1 MPRKVSKKAANKS
14 AKFDSFDAFM
24 SNVAKMEGV
33 DDLTDRVTEFYKTG
47 DYSLDAALYG
57 GIPKGAVLEIFG
69 KSGTGK
75 SLLSLQLAREAV
87 TKYGENVLYFDTEA
101 KISDNALSKFGL
113 FQNPNFR
120 HLTIDTVENALKIML
135 QAIESGLIKMLVI
148 DSVDALTTNE
158 QEDRDIDEGSK
169 VGGYKAKIFS
179 ENLGPLVRNAALQNC
194 TIIFVR
200 QVRDNPNAM
209 YGNPEVTSGG
219 RALEFYDTIRL
230 RIAPNKEGNQDVGG
244 RLAYQGARVSVV
256 KENMGALPSEPV
268 PIRYYIGDDGEWGVD
283 KFNSVFAEAKRLNIL
298 APQTATSHKYVPCDA
313 LCEKVGLEPSE
324 LSFNGKGATMA
335 AIQGDEVLFDAIC
348 ELIEKA
354 DGKPYVTGGEPKMG
368 ASFEEV

>member
-1 MPRKVSKKAANKS
+1 MPRKVTKKAADKAQDFNS
-14 AKFDSFDAFM
+14 FM
-24 SNVAKMEGV
+24 SNLSKLSGV
-33 DDLTDRVTEFYKTG
+33 DDLSERETEYYKTG

-57 GIPKGAVLEIFG
+57 GIPKGAILEIYG

-75 SLLSLQLAREAV
+75 SLLALQLSREAV
-87 TKYGENVLYFDTEA
+87 NTYDENVLYFDTEA
-101 KISDNALSKFGL
+101 KISDNALAKYGL
-113 FQNPNFR
+113 LNNPNFR
-120 HLTIDTVENALKIML
+120 HLTIDTLENAFKIMRE
-135 QAIESGLIKMLVI
+135 AIASGFIKMLVI

-158 QEDRDIDEGSK
+158 QEERDIDEGSK

-179 ENLGPLVRNAALQNC
+179 ENLGPLTREASLANC

-230 RIAPNKEGNQDVGG
+230 RLGPNKEGNQIVDG
-244 RLAYQGARVSVV
+244 RLAYQGAKVSVV
-256 KENMGALPSEPV
+256 KENMGALPSDPIA
-268 PIRYYIGDDGEWGVD
+268 IRYYIGDANDWGVD
-283 KFNSVFAEAKRLNIL
+283 KYNSVFAEAKRLNIL

-313 LCEKVGLEPSE
+313 LCQKVGLEPSE

-335 AIQGDEVLFDAIC
+335 AIQGDEVLFNAVC
-348 ELIEKA
+348 ELIEGA
-354 DGKPYVTGGEPKMG
+354 NGKPYVSGGSEEPMG
-368 ASFEEV
+368 ASFEEVE

>member
-1 MPRKVSKKAANKS
+1 MPRKVTKKAANKAS
-14 AKFDSFDAFM
+14 DFDSFM
-24 SNVAKMEGV
+24 SNLSKMSGV
-33 DDLTDRVTEFYKTG
+33 DDLSERETEFYSTG
-47 DYSLDAALYG
+47 DYSLDAGLYG
-57 GIPKGAVLEIFG
+57 GIPKGAVLEVFG

-75 SLLSLQLAREAV
+75 SLMALQLSREAV
-87 TKYGENVLYFDTEA
+87 TKFGENVLYFDTEA

-113 FQNPNFR
+113 FQSPNFR
-120 HLTIDTVENALKIML
+120 HLTIDTLENAFKIMRE
-135 QAIESGLIKMLVI
+135 AIDSGFIKMLVI

-179 ENLGPLVRNAALQNC
+179 ENLGPLTRSAALANC
-194 TIIFVR
+194 TIVFVR

-230 RIAPNKEGNQDVGG
+230 RIAPNKEGNQTVDG
-244 RLAYQGARVSVV
+244 RLAYQGARVSIV
-256 KENMGALPSEPV
+256 KENMGALPSDPIA
-268 PIRYYIGDDGEWGVD
+268 IRYYIGDAGPWGVD
-283 KFNSVFAEAKRLNIL
+283 KYNSVFAEAKRLSIL
-298 APQTATSHKYVPCDA
+298 APRTATSHKYVPCAA
-313 LCEKVGLEPSE
+313 LCKKVGLEPSE

-335 AIQGDEVLFDAIC
+335 AIQGDEVLFDAVC
-348 ELIEKA
+348 ELIENAK
-354 DGKPYVTGGEPKMG
+354 GQPYPFDDEEEPMG